1 MSKLHHLAPEIIP
14 CHFSSLLNIQ
24 SQLYKGWDKK
34 RNVKIGNLM
43 NRAGPGS
50 ACSDRLENTEKDSP
64 LIKVPL
70 SFSSYSHYSSSCL
83 SSAGTTRQPKEGE
96 VPGVDYNFVTI
107 DRFMELEK
115 SGALLESGTYEGKD
129 LFKTRLIT
137 RMIAASLL
145 CDISIF
151 F

>member
-1 MSKLHHLAPEIIP
+1 
-14 CHFSSLLNIQ
+14 
-24 SQLYKGWDKK
+24 
-34 RNVKIGNLM
+34 M